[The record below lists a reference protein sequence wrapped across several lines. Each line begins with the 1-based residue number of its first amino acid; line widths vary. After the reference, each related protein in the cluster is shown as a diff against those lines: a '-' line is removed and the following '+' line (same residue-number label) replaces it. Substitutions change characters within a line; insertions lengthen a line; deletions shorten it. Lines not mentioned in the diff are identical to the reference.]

1 MQKGEQM
8 KDLIERQ
15 AAIDAMCS
23 ACGYDCDKSE
33 FVYNAPQDKQVIM
46 CPEHYALTVLPP
58 AQSDVSSTNVGDTIS
73 RQAAIDALAELQG
86 RASTKAELKGISKA
100 WKRIKKLP
108 SAQPDIIRCNDC
120 KYWDTTWQ
128 NDYAPNYHYC
138 PMIDGTRRNDFYCAY
153 AERKEETT

>member
-1 MQKGEQM
+1 M

-73 RQAAIDALAELQG
+73 RQDAIDVAFDIFPDDEYFREQFV
-86 RASTKAELKGISKA
+86 KGIA
-100 WKRIKKLP
+100 ALP
-108 SAQPDIIRCNDC
+108 PAQSEIIHCEHCRHGVHSGRGDTYLCVVSPEELSEH
-120 KYWDTTWQ
+120 KYDFFCG
-128 NDYAPNYHYC
+128 Y
-138 PMIDGTRRNDFYCAY
+138 GERRED
-153 AERKEETT
+153 